1 MVAGLETH
9 LTLMKFIIALLDV
22 EVKPVLVPSLF
33 GTTVARLAR
42 LCSTLN

>member
-22 EVKPVLVPSLF
+22 EVKLVVPPAPIPSHM
-33 GTTVARLAR
+33 APQ
-42 LCSTLN
+42 